1 MQFLFKYNTLS
12 IKKFVTVWKKGTRQ
26 KSQINIKKKFFECV
40 YVWITWS
47 FKFKLGFTYIIE
59 FFPNGI
65 FTSVGKYSNSVV
77 ELPVKKVDLG
87 K

>member
-1 MQFLFKYNTLS
+1 MMNYDLHTNVQD
-12 IKKFVTVWKKGTRQ
+12 G
-26 KSQINIKKKFFECV
+26 
-40 YVWITWS
+40 
-47 FKFKLGFTYIIE
+47 IIE

>member
-1 MQFLFKYNTLS
+1 MRLGTWDLFNLILFIKVRLKTSFFYLTIINTYIFKYLNHS
-12 IKKFVTVWKKGTRQ
+12 
-26 KSQINIKKKFFECV
+26 
-40 YVWITWS
+40 
-47 FKFKLGFTYIIE
+47 IIE